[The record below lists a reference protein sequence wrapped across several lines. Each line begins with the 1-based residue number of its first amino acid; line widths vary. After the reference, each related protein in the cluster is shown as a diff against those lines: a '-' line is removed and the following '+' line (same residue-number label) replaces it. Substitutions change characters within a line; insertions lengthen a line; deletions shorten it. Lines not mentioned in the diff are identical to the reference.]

1 MTKACIECGGSFQ
14 PRQYSADFCGAPC
27 RQAFNNRRA
36 RRGAILYDLVMIEAR
51 QPGAYKTEQLDAAF
65 KQLVQRFQEE
75 DEGKKRTHKRLHDV
89 KYDIADLL
97 RTRVSGSSGTTVSS
111 SSR

>member
-1 MTKACIECGGSFQ
+1 MECGGSFK

-36 RRGAILYDLVMIEAR
+36 RRGAILYDLVMIEAG
-51 QPGAYKTEQLDAAF
+51 QPDAFKAEQLDEAF
-65 KQLVQRFQEE
+65 RQLVQRFQEE
-75 DEGKKRTHKRLHDV
+75 DVGKKRTHKRLHDV
-89 KYDIADLL
+89 KFDVADLL
-97 RTRVSGSSGTTVSS
+97 RTRVSAPTETVSS

>member
-1 MTKACIECGGSFQ
+1 MKACIECGGSFQ
-14 PRQYSADFCGAPC
+14 PRQYSADFCGTPC

-51 QPGAYKTEQLDAAF
+51 QPDAFKAEQLDEAF
-65 KQLVQRFQEE
+65 KQLVQRFREE
-75 DEGKKRTHKRLHDV
+75 DAGRKRTHKRLHDV

-97 RTRVSGSSGTTVSS
+97 RTRVNETAKATVP
-111 SSR
+111 